1 MLDMLACHLK
11 LALRGNCGWQCDRWD
26 FLELIIEF
34 DGVHANEIYCMLFKN
49 YSIVLK
55 LLC

>member
-11 LALRGNCGWQCDRWD
+11 VALRGNSGWQWDHWD

-34 DGVHANEIYCMLFKN
+34 DGVHIRFTTC
-49 YSIVLK
+49 YSKIT